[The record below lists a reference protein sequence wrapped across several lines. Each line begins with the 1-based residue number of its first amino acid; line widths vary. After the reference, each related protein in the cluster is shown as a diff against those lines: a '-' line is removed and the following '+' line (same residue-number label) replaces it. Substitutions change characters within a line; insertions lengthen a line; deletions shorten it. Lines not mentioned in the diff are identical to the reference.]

1 VESLEDRALPST
13 FYAATASDLIADIKA
28 ANLQGGAN
36 SIVLTAPTT
45 SPYLL
50 TATDNT
56 TDGATGTPVI
66 AKQDTLTIVGNGDT
80 IERSTAT
87 GTPAFRLFD
96 VASGASLTLENMKL
110 AEGLEQSA
118 GAKGGAIYNQGSLV
132 LSQVN
137 VAYNTATTGSDAAG
151 GGIWSN
157 GSLTVENSSFTGN
170 SAGPWSPGPYAGS
183 YYGPHNAFGGGIDIA
198 AGAANITGTTFEYN
212 IAQTGSVWSFYGGS
226 AAYGG
231 AVYIA
236 AGTVTMS
243 GDKLGPNAYAG
254 NYTLAGF
261 SGGGGQTRADG
272 GGLCV
277 AGGSVTLTN
286 DQISG
291 NEVSGNE
298 AYLGFGKGPGIFVAP
313 SARAYCD
320 WSTRN
325 NTRGNVAIATTPD
338 YMGNIFPTDIYGPLF
353 ALRLIG
359 PFTAS
364 SNTVRAGSS
373 LTLTASNI
381 SDRDLDTITQVS
393 FYYFDSTGAKQVLG
407 TGTQTST
414 GAWTLTVKANLA
426 PGIYSLYAQAQESDG
441 LFGPAVA
448 LILTVQ

>member
-1 VESLEDRALPST
+1 LSSYTAASVSALV
-13 FYAATASDLIADIKA
+13 ADIKA

-36 SIVLTAPTT
+36 TIALTAPTT
-45 SPYLL
+45 SPYVL
-50 TATDNT
+50 TAVDNT

-96 VASGASLTLENMKL
+96 VAGGASLTLENMTL
-110 AEGLEQSA
+110 AQGLEQSA

-137 VAYNTATTGSDAAG
+137 VSHNTATTGFADAAG

-157 GSLTVENSSFTGN
+157 GSLTVENSSFNSN
-170 SAGPWSPGPYAGS
+170 SAGPLTVEPGS
-183 YYGPHNAFGGGIDIA
+183 SLSTHSGPRNAFGGGICIA
-198 AGAANITGTTFEYN
+198 AGAANITGTTFKYN
-212 IAQTGSVWSFYGGS
+212 SATGGS
-226 AAYGG
+226 NFYYGSSAYGG
-231 AVYIA
+231 AVYVA
-236 AGTVTMS
+236 SGTVTMS
-243 GDKLGPNAYAG
+243 GDKLGPLSYFIDG
-254 NYTLAGF
+254 NYAAAG
-261 SGGGGQTRADG
+261 GYYPHVGKAQG

-291 NEVSGNE
+291 N
-298 AYLGFGKGPGIFVAP
+298 AAFGQNGVQFGQGPGIFIAP
-313 SARAYCD
+313 GATVYLD
-320 WSTRN
+320 VSTRS
-325 NTRGNVAIATTPD
+325 NTVGNTAPPID
-338 YMGNIFPTDIYGPLF
+338 GDHWGNYYGPPNIHGVYT
-353 ALRLIG
+353 ALPFIG
-359 PFTAS
+359 PLTAS
-364 SNTVRAGSS
+364 SNPVTAGSS

-393 FYYFDSTGAKQVLG
+393 FFYFDSTGAKQVLG
-407 TGTQTST
+407 TGTQTSMGT
-414 GAWTLTVKANLA
+414 WTLTVKDNLA

-441 LFGPAVA
+441 LLGPAVA